1 MPDAKGPTSKQA
13 MVRGAQE
20 MTADAKQIQH
30 DAVDRQEASRM
41 CDRGEPAHLAPPVA
55 RGLVRDFRAIVLVL
69 AGAVGDGWHHHAVC
83 RGVTAELVCDQAAR
97 QAALTLQERPEEPG
111 GGVSIASRLHEDVDD
126 VAVFVD
132 GAPQILPSALDRY
145 E

>member
-1 MPDAKGPTSKQA
+1 MHQ
-13 MVRGAQE
+13 R
-20 MTADAKQIQH
+20 H
-30 DAVDRQEASRM
+30 
-41 CDRGEPAHLAPPVA
+41 
-55 RGLVRDFRAIVLVL
+55 
-69 AGAVGDGWHHHAVC
+69 
-83 RGVTAELVCDQAAR
+83 QAAR